1 MSTQADQDLQDSHRK
16 AAKDLNH
23 SLDRLRS
30 ARTYRRLYYVW
41 LLCSLL
47 LVGLLAY
54 STVIA
59 LWRDKPTITRYV
71 GLLAV
76 LVSAVVAAAVLIRT
90 RPQLVDINHRARELL
105 HEKQKLAS
113 RLELESVES
122 LRIYRE
128 ASLDLVEQYRRR
140 ATINRRIH
148 NIFQGIIIVLS
159 IVVSTLTALSG
170 ELPNA
175 RWFATV
181 FSALVGISA
190 GLTGYFKFRER
201 GFNLQSTADDIE
213 RNYNAAEFRLD
224 DYSED
229 EAEMDRL
236 RRFAQIVERIK
247 EEQRKRE
254 LQLEQSPGP
263 KEERG

>member
-1 MSTQADQDLQDSHRK
+1 MDETLQDAHRD
-16 AAKDLNH
+16 AAKDLDH

-30 ARTYRRLYYVW
+30 ARTYRRFYFIW
-41 LLCSLL
+41 LFCSILL
-47 LVGLLAY
+47 ISLLAY

-59 LWRDKPTITRYV
+59 LWRDQPTMTRYV
-71 GLLAV
+71 GLIAV
-76 LVSAVVAAAVLIRT
+76 LVSAVAAATVLIRT
-90 RPQLVDINHRARELL
+90 RPQLVDLNFNTRELL
-105 HEKQKLAS
+105 HKKQKLAS

-140 ATINRRIH
+140 ATANRRVH

-170 ELPNA
+170 EIPDA

-181 FSALVGISA
+181 LSALVGISA

-213 RNYNAAEFRLD
+213 KHYNAVQFRLD
-224 DYSED
+224 EYARDAD
-229 EAEMDRL
+229 EIDRL
-236 RRFAQIVERIK
+236 RQFAQYVEHIK

-263 KEERG
+263 KEDRG

>member
-1 MSTQADQDLQDSHRK
+1 M
-16 AAKDLNH
+16 
-23 SLDRLRS
+23 
-30 ARTYRRLYYVW
+30 
-41 LLCSLL
+41 
-47 LVGLLAY
+47 
-54 STVIA
+54 
-59 LWRDKPTITRYV
+59 
-71 GLLAV
+71 
-76 LVSAVVAAAVLIRT
+76 SAVVAAAVLIRT